1 MEPPSCILTDTSKAD
16 PRSDDP
22 LSYPFLN
29 INKSLAG
36 QFRGARSCFEMV
48 TDVYYSVFSRQ
59 FRLRKRER
67 GIGHVTDD
75 EDENGRKDRLR
86 NESDYFKIAS

>member
-16 PRSDDP
+16 QRSDDP

-36 QFRGARSCFEMV
+36 QFRGEF
-48 TDVYYSVFSRQ
+48 
-59 FRLRKRER
+59 
-67 GIGHVTDD
+67 
-75 EDENGRKDRLR
+75 
-86 NESDYFKIAS
+86 